1 MSLTDTQITD
11 LAKRM
16 RIPLG
21 GILFKDELHAP
32 LEFNKAYIVNL
43 QDSTDD
49 EGNENE
55 GTHWTLL
62 QLGKYPNGKIE
73 KIFFDPYGAPPSA
86 NIKKAVEETTKTKGL
101 PYTEKDVQSLMNNA
115 CGWYCLAL
123 GHFINASTFRSGS
136 LYDDVN
142 AFMSMFEDLNKS
154 IDFKKNE
161 YILKH
166 FFRSEDPSLRKT
178 IEIIT
183 SEDEK
188 GGIDPFKNNPNMVR
202 QEVAVKMMNE

>member
-21 GILFKDELHAP
+21 GILFKDELKAP
-32 LEFNKAYIVNL
+32 LEYNKAYIVNL

-62 QLGKYPNGKIE
+62 QLVKYPNGKIE

-86 NIKKAVEETTKTKGL
+86 NIKKVVEETTKTKGL
-101 PYTEKDVQSLMNNA
+101 PFTEKDVQSLMNNA

-123 GHFINASTFRSGS
+123 GHFVNASTCRSGS
-136 LYDDVN
+136 LYHDVE
-142 AFMSMFEDLNKS
+142 AFIDMFDDLNKS
-154 IDFKKNE
+154 VDFKKNE

-166 FFRSEDPSLRKT
+166 FFRSEDPSLRKD
-178 IEIIT
+178 IDVIT
-183 SEDEK
+183 KEDEK
-188 GGIDPFKNNPNMVR
+188 GGLDPFKDNPNMIR
-202 QEVAVKMMNE
+202 HDVAVKMMNE

>member
-1 MSLTDTQITD
+1 M
-11 LAKRM
+11 
-16 RIPLG
+16 
-21 GILFKDELHAP
+21 
-32 LEFNKAYIVNL
+32 
-43 QDSTDD
+43 
-49 EGNENE
+49 
-55 GTHWTLL
+55 
-62 QLGKYPNGKIE
+62 E

-86 NIKKAVEETTKTKGL
+86 NIKKVVEETTKTKGL

-123 GHFINASTFRSGS
+123 GHFINASTYRSGS
-136 LYDDVN
+136 LYDDVS
-142 AFMSMFEDLNKS
+142 AFMDMFEDLNKS

-178 IEIIT
+178 IEVIT

-202 QEVAVKMMNE
+202 QEVAVKMMN